1 MIRSNRSARAR
12 FIRAAQRKMDIN
24 ESRSGRRF
32 LTKAEARRIFNRVKE
47 DEDVEEC
54 DAQKEDD
61 EADTTEV
68 SESRRRLAARRR
80 REAYRRGLAAGRRA
94 ALKEDDEEVPA
105 DDVPAD
111 DGGDVDADAAAADT
125 DIDAGGDAPVDDAS
139 ADVEGAPTIQDMV
152 NNISVQLNDI
162 KQTLGMT
169 VESDLGPDADAD
181 VGDTLPES
189 KSVLGGARR
198 RLEARRRS
206 MLRNRKS
213 VKEGI
218 AFADD
223 ISHRADGF
231 AMSTKKGYSKTV
243 ANGSLG
249 KKAPEPKISDNEL
262 ANGTEKNVVRWGKD
276 ATDLDTKKPYA
287 KANVDTDAEIDK
299 YISSL
304 KGQKQVESIL
314 KSFSRS

>member
-1 MIRSNRSARAR
+1 MIRSNRSARER

-47 DEDVEEC
+47 DVEEC

-80 REAYRRGLAAGRRA
+80 LEAYRRRRAARRA

-105 DDVPAD
+105 DDS
-111 DGGDVDADAAAADT
+111 GDVDADAAADT

-139 ADVEGAPTIQDMV
+139 ADTDSAPTIQDMV

-169 VESDLGPDADAD
+169 VESDLGPDADTD
-181 VGDTLPES
+181 VGDALPES
-189 KSVLGGARR
+189 KRSVLCGARR

-206 MLRNRKS
+206 MLRNRRL

-231 AMSTKKGYSKTV
+231 AMSTKKGYSKTI

>member
-68 SESRRRLAARRR
+68 SESRRRLAARRC

-111 DGGDVDADAAAADT
+111 DGGD
-125 DIDAGGDAPVDDAS
+125 APVDDAS
-139 ADVEGAPTIQDMV
+139 ADAEGAPTIQDMV